1 MMPKVVEIIDRLK
14 QTHHSISFAESC
26 TGGRVA
32 SAFTAILGVSS
43 VFNGSVVSYSNAIKH
58 QWLGV
63 ENSIFEEF
71 GAVSRECVEQMLRGV
86 AKMTKSDYAIATSG
100 IAGPDGG
107 SELKPVGTVYIGV
120 LTSDTIKI
128 THNLF
133 DGNREDIQTQ
143 ATIRAID
150 MLYEQLI
157 S

>member
-1 MMPKVVEIIDRLK
+1 MMKKVVEIIDRLK
-14 QTHHSISFAESC
+14 QTHQSVSFAESC

-32 SAFTAILGVSS
+32 SAFTAISGVSS

-71 GAVSRECVEQMLRGV
+71 GAVSRECVEQMLTGV
-86 AKMTKSDYAIATSG
+86 AKTTKSDYAIAISG

-120 LTSDTIKI
+120 LTPDTIKI

-143 ATIRAID
+143 ATTRAIE
-150 MLYEQLI
+150 MLYEQLL
-157 S
+157 

>member
-1 MMPKVVEIIDRLK
+1 MMKKVVEIINRLK
-14 QTHHSISFAESC
+14 QKHQSVSFAESC
-26 TGGRVA
+26 TGGRVV
-32 SAFTAILGVSS
+32 SAFTAVGGVSS
-43 VFNGSVVSYSNAIKH
+43 VLNGSVVSYSNDIKH

-71 GAVSRECVEQMLRGV
+71 GAVSRECVEQMLRGI
-86 AKMTKSDYAIATSG
+86 AKISQSDYALAISG

-107 SELKPVGTVYIGV
+107 SEFKPVGTVYVGV
-120 LTSDTIKI
+120 LTPDTIEI

-133 DGNREDIQTQ
+133 DGNREEIQTQ
-143 ATIRAID
+143 ATIRAIE

>member
-1 MMPKVVEIIDRLK
+1 MKKVVEIIDRLK
-14 QTHHSISFAESC
+14 QTHRSVSFAESC

-32 SAFTAILGVSS
+32 SAFTAVGGVSS

-63 ENSIFEEF
+63 EDSIFEEF
-71 GAVSRECVEQMLRGV
+71 GAVSLECVEQMLRGV
-86 AKMTKSDYAIATSG
+86 AKMTKSDYAIAISG

-120 LTSDTIKI
+120 LTPDTIKI

-143 ATIRAID
+143 ATIRAIE

>member
-1 MMPKVVEIIDRLK
+1 MKKVVEIINRLK
-14 QTHHSISFAESC
+14 QKHQSVSFAESC
-26 TGGRVA
+26 TGGRVV
-32 SAFTAILGVSS
+32 SAFTAVGGVSS
-43 VFNGSVVSYSNAIKH
+43 VLNGSVVSYSNDIKH

-71 GAVSRECVEQMLRGV
+71 GAVSRECVEQMLRGI
-86 AKMTKSDYAIATSG
+86 AKISQSDYALAISG

-107 SELKPVGTVYIGV
+107 SEFKPVGTVYVGV
-120 LTSDTIKI
+120 LTPDTIEI

-133 DGNREDIQTQ
+133 DGNREEIQTQ
-143 ATIRAID
+143 ATIRAIE